1 MNKRRLTTIE
11 QKADGVMTV
20 GEVLDLARTFL
31 SCVEACAKPEQAAKL
46 RIECTAILSKGL
58 KIETDRISAALL

>member
-1 MNKRRLTTIE
+1 MNKKRLTTIE

-31 SCVEACAKPEQAAKL
+31 SCVEAHAKPEQAAKL
-46 RIECTAILSKGL
+46 RVECTAILS
-58 KIETDRISAALL
+58 